1 MKRVVIVI
9 ICLALVILGIY
20 SCQSNYTHEVFKVVI
35 TESFV
40 SNDSVGNE
48 WDFIYE
54 CDGVSVTEE
63 RRWTVE
69 RDACQRIKIDI
80 TAIERDTYSDYGYG
94 EIVIQ
99 LKNGFQNST
108 VVTVTENMGR
118 YRGNKAT
125 IKITCKVVRVKK
137 KI

>member
-1 MKRVVIVI
+1 MKRAVIVI
-9 ICLALVILGIY
+9 VCLALVVIGVY
-20 SCQSNYTHEVFKVVI
+20 SCQNNYTHEVFKIVF
-35 TESFV
+35 TEHLV

-48 WDFIYE
+48 WNLIYE

-69 RDACQRIKIDI
+69 RDTCQSIKIDI
-80 TAIERDTYSDYGYG
+80 TAIEIDTYSDYGYG
-94 EIVIQ
+94 EIVIP

-125 IKITCKVVRVKK
+125 IKITCKVVRVEKK
-137 KI
+137 G